1 MSARRRPRLPRS
13 AHEHAPEGT
22 PAADRAPE
30 EPAEATQ
37 EIREPEGA
45 PVEARQRLARRA
57 RENSRRSEES
67 PAQAARRSLEAV
79 RREPEAATGAIPV
92 RASNPAA
99 VSVEPAQTG
108 GTPGALEGDEDGR
121 AEEAGAEDE
130 RDVVRPLRRPGAADG
145 SAAAGPGEPGG
156 SHPGEDGAHGASG
169 DGASVIALTS
179 RRRTEGTRD
188 PGRRS
193 WVRRLVPRTRLGRI
207 AAGLLTLVVV
217 AAVFFGVVFASPLLA
232 VRTITV
238 EGTGAADRAEVARK
252 LEPLEGTP
260 LPRITQQQVRDLIG
274 QDVVIRDVSIEAHP
288 PHELV
293 VTLQERVPVAAVKD
307 GDRYILVD
315 RDGTA
320 VGAADSV
327 EQAKVPLID
336 GGSQAVTQDSFRDVV
351 RVLQALPQ
359 SLLQQMTAAKA
370 QSDTDIRLEMK
381 DGSTVLWGTADDSEQ
396 KAQVLRA
403 LIQAVGGSGV
413 STYDVSS
420 PDHPVT
426 E

>member
-92 RASNPAA
+92 HASNPEA
-99 VSVEPAQTG
+99 VTVEPA
-108 GTPGALEGDEDGR
+108 GT
-121 AEEAGAEDE
+121 EAGAPGAPE
-130 RDVVRPLRRPGAADG
+130 REGDVVRPLRRSDSADRF
-145 SAAAGPGEPGG
+145 SAAGPRDPEEEGADGADGTPGG
-156 SHPGEDGAHGASG
+156 GAN
-169 DGASVIALTS
+169 VIALTS
-179 RRRTEGTRD
+179 RRRREGSSAAPRR
-188 PGRRS
+188 GRLRH
-193 WVRRLVPRTRLGRI
+193 LVPRSRLGRVG
-207 AAGLLTLVVV
+207 AGLLTLVVV

-320 VGAADSV
+320 VGAGDSV

-336 GGSQAVTQDSFRDVV
+336 GGRQAVTQDSFRDVV